1 MDLERYEKIL
11 SEYPKFR
18 LKQANKHLYDKLIDD
33 WSNSTVLPEELK
45 QRLDRE
51 CPIKIFADTLISKKK
66 DTLKAQIILSDGLLV
81 ETVLMKHQDGR
92 NTICV
97 SSQVGC
103 PLKCAFCATG
113 LIGFKRN
120 LTSWEIVMQVLF
132 FARVLRKG
140 SERVSNVVFM
150 GMGEPFLNYDSVIQ
164 AIRALNDKEG
174 FGLGARNFS
183 ISTAG
188 VIEGIKKLSRE
199 NLQVNLAISL
209 NASCDKA
216 RTKLMPVNEMHPL
229 KQLMKTVSEYTETTG
244 RQVMIEYIMLKGV
257 NDSQKDAENLADL
270 VKGLLCI
277 VNLIS
282 LNPIGTFKPSPKRT
296 VKAFKETLRKKGI
309 KATERHSFGSDIKSA
324 CGQLAG
330 SAVGDNS

>member
-66 DTLKAQIILSDGLLV
+66 DTLKAQIILNDGLLV

-199 NLQVNLAISL
+199 NLQVNLAMSL